1 MKLITKLA
9 ALVALSSAL
18 GACTGG
24 IVISRIEQNNTYEPT
39 QVASA
44 VRNGVLPA
52 AFFGAAPAGTT
63 LEALAAHVAVPGWL
77 GGVHLGTNAPR
88 GYRLVLV
95 FNPLA
100 PVDADALCA
109 APQDVPV
116 RVAGGDF
123 AIQGAWCFWDTAAS
137 RGYLATTSPGGSGDG
152 GLEATVGK
160 LVGVLLPPKSMQSDL
175 SSKGDYPL

>member
-52 AFFGAAPAGTT
+52 AVFGTIPDGITP
-63 LEALAAHVAVPGWL
+63 EALAARVAVPGWL
-77 GGVHLGTNAPR
+77 GNTRMGTGAPR

-95 FNPLA
+95 FNPVA
-100 PVDADALCA
+100 PVEADALCA

-116 RVAGGDF
+116 RTGGGDF

-137 RGYLATTSPGGSGDG
+137 RGYLTTASAGGDG
-152 GLEATVGK
+152 GLDATVAR
-160 LVGVLLPPKSMQSDL
+160 LVSVLVPSKSIQSDL
-175 SSKGDYPL
+175 NNRGDFSP

>member
-1 MKLITKLA
+1 MTLISKLTALA
-9 ALVALSSAL
+9 ALSAGL
-18 GACTGG
+18 VACTGG
-24 IVISRIEQNNTYEPT
+24 TVISRIDQNNTYEPT

-52 AFFGAAPAGTT
+52 AVFGAIPNGITP
-63 LEALAAHVAVPGWL
+63 EALAARLSLPGWL
-77 GGVHLGTNAPR
+77 GNTRMGTGAPR

-95 FNPLA
+95 FNPVA

-116 RVAGGDF
+116 RTGGGEF

-137 RGYLATTSPGGSGDG
+137 RGYLTAASTGGDG
-152 GLEATVGK
+152 GLEATAGK
-160 LVGVLLPPKSMQSDL
+160 LISVLLPSKSTQSDL
-175 SSKGDYPL
+175 SSKGDFPL